1 MQTDIRTKQ
10 IVFWI
15 LNSLKSF
22 KGSVCVLFWV
32 AIFWAVDF
40 SVRPYL
46 VKIILNRVESSL
58 PQSIFSALAWP
69 VGIYMLMFFLMAT
82 SFRLYNYFIE
92 IQMIPKLRAVIANKA
107 MDSLIDQSHHYYQHH
122 FSGSLANKVNDLTN
136 SIPSLIRIIIDRFF
150 SHGLALMIA
159 IITLW
164 KVNAYFALFI
174 LTWTLACLIGALCCS
189 KHFTGLARAWSELGS
204 SITGKV
210 VDVLSN
216 MLSLRLFAAKNQEK
230 QGLGHIFEQ
239 TTQAEQKLHKAYL
252 WLWICVG
259 HSFLIFQGFNFYFL
273 CKGRQEGWIT
283 VGDFALVLMLN
294 IAIIEGLWEVLND
307 FSEFST
313 LWGRISQALKTLLH
327 KPDIQDLDHAKV
339 LTVSEGSI
347 CFEKVKFHY
356 KGTEALFNN
365 KSVRIEPGQ
374 KVGLVGYSGSG
385 KSTFVHLILR
395 LYDIQEG
402 RILIDNQNI
411 QTVTQDSLHLNIAMI
426 PQDPS
431 LFYRTLME
439 NIRYG
444 RVGASDEEVIE
455 AAQKAHAHAFISQL
469 PQGYASLVG
478 ERGVKLSGGQR
489 QRIAIARAILKNAPI
504 LILDEA
510 TSQLDSV
517 TEGDIQDSLWALMQ
531 NKTTLVIA
539 HRLSTLLHMDRI
551 LVFDQGKIVED
562 GTHAVLLA
570 SEGLYKTLWS
580 AQVGGFLPDHKDKD
594 KS

>member
-1 MQTDIRTKQ
+1 MQSDIRTKQ

-15 LNSLKSF
+15 LSTLKSF
-22 KGSVCVLFWV
+22 KVSVCILFWV

-46 VKIILNRVESSL
+46 VKIILNRVEASL
-58 PQSIFSALAWP
+58 PQTIFSNLAWP
-69 VGIYMLMFFLMAT
+69 VGLYMLMFFLMAT
-82 SFRLYNYFIE
+82 SFRLYNYFLE
-92 IQMIPKLRAVIANKA
+92 IQMFPKLRAVIANKA
-107 MDSLIDQSHHYYQHH
+107 VDCLLDQSHHYYQHH

-136 SIPSLIRIIIDRFF
+136 SIPSLIRITMDRFF
-150 SHGLALMIA
+150 SHGLALLIG

-164 KVNAYFALFI
+164 QVNYYFALFI
-174 LTWTLACLIGALCCS
+174 LTWTLACLIGALCLS

-204 SITGKV
+204 TITGKV

-230 QGLGHIFEQ
+230 QSLNQTFEQ
-239 TTQAEQKLHKAYL
+239 TVLAEQKLHRAYL

-273 CKGRQEGWIT
+273 CKGRQEGWIS
-283 VGDFALVLMLN
+283 VGDFALVLMIN
-294 IAIIEGLWEVLND
+294 IAIIEGLWEVLHD

-327 KPDIQDLDHAKV
+327 KPDIQDAPHAEILKV
-339 LTVSEGSI
+339 NQGSI
-347 CFEKVKFHY
+347 CFENVKFHY

-395 LYDIQEG
+395 LYDISEG
-402 RILIDNQNI
+402 RILIDDQEI
-411 QTVTQDSLHLNIAMI
+411 RSVTQDSLHLNIAMI

-431 LFYRTLME
+431 LFHRTLME

-444 RVGASDEEVIE
+444 YVEATDEAVIR
-455 AAQKAHAHAFISQL
+455 AAQKAHAHEFISQL
-469 PQGYASLVG
+469 PEGYASLVG

-517 TEGDIQDSLWALMQ
+517 TEGYIQESLWTLMQ
-531 NKTTLVIA
+531 DKTTLVIA

-562 GTHAVLLA
+562 GTHAELLA
-570 SEGLYKTLWS
+570 AEGLYKTLWN
-580 AQVGGFLPDHKDKD
+580 AQVGGFLPNRKEPH
-594 KS
+594 